1 MSFLYPLG
9 LLGLIGVPILILIYI
24 IKNKYT
30 EQTIASNY
38 IWHYSERF
46 LKRRK
51 KLPKIAGLIS
61 LIMQLLAVVVISL
74 SIAHPVLTFPGAA
87 SEYCFIIDASGS
99 MHMQSGSGTRLD
111 AAKAEVA
118 TLIEESLQ
126 GGVYTLIAVDDGST
140 DVLCL
145 RESDRKKALEK
156 LSGITASFGDTEM
169 ADALSMAQSYFDA
182 NNGVRTYLVTDKRYE
197 QHHNVELIT
206 VGGGEQNFAL
216 SDAKYTFDAENEML
230 QVEAT
235 LSAYGKD
242 GEVSVSLFL
251 GEEESPVDSKT
262 LTLAADTAETVLF
275 SVKTPGFVSF
285 RLQLAGSDALAA
297 DDVLVVYNRISEN
310 DQTALIVSDTP
321 FFLQSALSAVGNV
334 EITTVTPD
342 AYAKAGG
349 GKAGDVPVTGY
360 SLYIFD
366 GYTPAA
372 LPADGSVWL
381 LNAQGNIAEAG
392 FSVQGEV
399 ALQEAVSL
407 TLTGSSA
414 SMARRLVENLR
425 GEAVHVYK
433 YMKYGL
439 YSHFTTLYSYRG
451 QPLVFAGQNA
461 LGNNQVVFAF
471 SLHDSN
477 FTMLADFIPLI
488 DNLLDYSF
496 PGVLD
501 RVNYVSGEALEINVP
516 AGCTEIKIAT
526 PGGDVAYPTSGL
538 AAREYLLREPGV
550 YTVSLTVGGT
560 LRRYRV
566 FCEMQEAESAVTE
579 AGTAFSLQGDAG
591 EGGLDGIYDDLI
603 WLMILL
609 AVIFMVDWM
618 VYCYDKYQLR

>member
-1 MSFLYPLG
+1 MRFLYPLG

-30 EQTIASNY
+30 EQTVASNY

-74 SIAHPVLTFPGAA
+74 SIAHPVITFPGAA
-87 SEYCFIIDASGS
+87 NEYCFIIDASGS
-99 MHMQSGSGTRLD
+99 MNMQSDGGSRLD

-126 GGVYTLIAVDDGST
+126 GGVYTLITVDDNST

-145 RESDRKKALEK
+145 RESDKKKALEK
-156 LSGITASFGDTEM
+156 LSGVVASFGDTEM
-169 ADALSMAQSYFDA
+169 ADALSMAQGYFDA

-197 QHHNVELIT
+197 QHRNVELIT

-216 SDAKYTFDAENEML
+216 SDAKYTFDAENETL
-230 QVEAT
+230 QVEVT

-275 SVKTPGFVSF
+275 SVQTPGFGSF
-285 RLQLAGSDALAA
+285 RLQLAGNDALAA
-297 DDVLVVYNRISEN
+297 DNVLVVYNRISEN
-310 DQTALIVSDTP
+310 DQTALIVSATP
-321 FFLQSALSAVGNV
+321 FFLQSVLGAVGNV
-334 EITTVTPD
+334 AVTTVTPD

-349 GKAGDVPVTGY
+349 GMAGSVPVTGY

-366 GYTPAA
+366 SYTPAA

-381 LNAQGNIAEAG
+381 LNAQGNLAEAG

-399 ALQEAVSL
+399 ALQEAVPL
-407 TLTGSSA
+407 TLTTSSA
-414 SMARRLVENLR
+414 SMAKRLVENLR

-439 YSHFTTLYSYRG
+439 YSNFTTLYSYRG
-451 QPLVFAGQNA
+451 QPLVFAGQNT

-477 FTMLADFIPLI
+477 FTMLADFIPLM
-488 DNLLDYSF
+488 DNLISYSF

-516 AGCTEIKIAT
+516 AGCTEIKIET

-538 AAREYLLREPGV
+538 AAREYLLREPGA

-560 LRRYRV
+560 
-566 FCEMQEAESAVTE
+566 
-579 AGTAFSLQGDAG
+579 
-591 EGGLDGIYDDLI
+591 
-603 WLMILL
+603 
-609 AVIFMVDWM
+609 
-618 VYCYDKYQLR
+618 

>member
-30 EQTIASNY
+30 EQTVASNY

-61 LIMQLLAVVVISL
+61 LIMQLLTVVVISL
-74 SIAHPVLTFPGAA
+74 SIAHPVITFPGAA

-99 MHMQSGSGTRLD
+99 MHITTDGVTRLD

-118 TLIEESLQ
+118 ARIEESLQ
-126 GGVYTLIAVDDGST
+126 GGVYTLITVDDAST

-145 RESDRKKALEK
+145 RESDKKKALEK
-156 LSGITASFGDTEM
+156 LAGVSASFGDTDM
-169 ADALSMAQSYFDA
+169 ADALAMAQGYFDA
-182 NNGVRTYLVTDKRYE
+182 NSGVRTYLVTDKHYE
-197 QHHNVELIT
+197 QHTNVELIT
-206 VGGGEQNFAL
+206 VGGGELNFAL
-216 SDAKYTFDAENEML
+216 SNAKYTFNAETGALE
-230 QVEAT
+230 VEVT
-235 LSAYGKD
+235 LSAYGRD
-242 GEVSVSLFL
+242 GEASVALFL
-251 GEEESPVDSKT
+251 GEEETPLDVKT
-262 LTLAADTAETVLF
+262 LTLAADTAETVRF
-275 SVKTPGFVSF
+275 SVATQGFASF

-297 DDVLVVYNRISEN
+297 DDTLVVYNLTSEN
-310 DQTALIVSDTP
+310 EQTALIVSDTP
-321 FFLQSALSAVGNV
+321 FFLQTALAAVGGV
-334 EITTVTPD
+334 EVTVVTPK
-342 AYAKAGG
+342 AYGEAGG
-349 GKAGDVPVTGY
+349 MTGY

-366 GYTPAA
+366 SCTPAA
-372 LPADGSVWL
+372 LPGDGSVWL
-381 LNAQGNIAEAG
+381 LNVTENIEQAG

-399 ALQEAVSL
+399 ALTEAVPL
-407 TLTGSSA
+407 TLTTSSA
-414 SMARRLVENLR
+414 STARRLVEHMR

-433 YMKYGL
+433 YVKYGL
-439 YSHFTTLYSYRG
+439 YHNFTTLYSYRG

-461 LGNNQVVFAF
+461 LGCNQVVFAF

-477 FTMLADFIPLI
+477 FTMTPDFIPFI
-488 DNLLDYSF
+488 DNLLSYSF

-516 AGCTEIKIAT
+516 AGCTEIRIEAPDGT
-526 PGGDVAYPTSGL
+526 VVYPTSGI
-538 AAREYLLREPGV
+538 AAREYLLREPGA

-591 EGGLDGIYDDLI
+591 EGGLDGKYDDLI
-603 WLMILL
+603 FLMVLL
-609 AVIFMVDWM
+609 SVIFIVDWM